1 MAKLKA
7 HFVSLIPEI
16 AGNFYDAIQL
26 SSDMLNSIKNAGLNP
41 AKFAKQM
48 KQKIGDIFKQR
59 VDDTEYGG
67 IATVNGIR

>member
-1 MAKLKA
+1 
-7 HFVSLIPEI
+7 
-16 AGNFYDAIQL
+16 
-26 SSDMLNSIKNAGLNP
+26 
-41 AKFAKQM
+41 M